1 MHICINKLTIIGSDN
16 GLSPAW
22 GQAIIWSNARIL
34 LMQTFEQTSV
44 KFWSKFSFR
53 NCTWKCHLENG
64 GYFVSA
70 SMCQTIIKVSTW
82 LCDYIPYTYIYIY
95 GCICNYLAM
104 PAIYSLYHLY
114 NFLWRRRRRRR
125 RKRKRNLLDMFGVTF
140 AILGFTSLH
149 FFSLLWWRSRWGSIT
164 TLFLLLLGFFLG
176 WFRRFSVGKNRSRL
190 VIISH
195 VQSLHA
201 ELISGNIEIYLYS
214 LCLFLTLK

>member
-1 MHICINKLTIIGSDN
+1 MACHLLGAKPLSEAMPEYCWCKPSNKLQLNFD
-16 GLSPAW
+16 
-22 GQAIIWSNARIL
+22 
-34 LMQTFEQTSV
+34 
-44 KFWSKFSFR
+44 R
-53 NCTWKCHLENG
+53 NFHSEIALEN
-64 GYFVSA
+64 VIWKMAAILSRSQCVKPSLKWA
-70 SMCQTIIKVSTW
+70 HDCVITS
-82 LCDYIPYTYIYIY
+82 IY